1 MDAEKVETRKE
12 REKEIVKNGRMKSE
26 KELSTFGTENH
37 NKRKIKEIKQYQ
49 KNLKERRSGMRRK
62 KQTNKQT
69 KKRKAVNCRV

>member
-1 MDAEKVETRKE
+1 
-12 REKEIVKNGRMKSE
+12 MKSE